1 MASSSPDQRRL
12 LVLIGSGPGI
22 GVATASLFASKG
34 FSVALLSRDDERL
47 QEDAAKVRSSVT
59 AGEVTVKVESF
70 PVDARDH
77 VALRT
82 ALEAVHASL
91 GPPEVVVYNA
101 ARVGFSQFGEFTPDE
116 LLDDFKVNGV
126 GIYTA
131 SVWAMPYLVEL
142 ASSSSSQEEER
153 EENGRRRHPSFL
165 LSGSGINYSPL
176 PPIFS
181 LSMQKAAQSNLLKTL
196 EQMFGPQGV
205 HIARLDINGFVRED
219 DEVMAPARC
228 AEQHWRL
235 SQQDRDSWEHVVDV
249 GMMDALIAAMKAQGF
264 MLTSSQYPECYHK
277 RGREAPG
284 PFSYAMASD
293 VAYMTPT
300 A

>member
-1 MASSSPDQRRL
+1 MSSFAPTNRRL

-34 FSVALLSRDDERL
+34 FSVALLREMPSDSRKTP
-47 QEDAAKVRSSVT
+47 AKVET
-59 AGEVTVKVESF
+59 F
-70 PVDARDH
+70 PVDAMDH
-77 VALRT
+77 AELKT

-116 LLDDFKVNGV
+116 LLDDFRINGV
-126 GIYTA
+126 GIYVA

-142 ASSSSSQEEER
+142 AATG
-153 EENGRRRHPSFL
+153 GRGRHPSFL

-181 LSMQKAAQSNLLKTL
+181 LSMQKAAQSNLLKSL
-196 EQMFGPQGV
+196 EQMYGPKGV
-205 HIARLDINGFVRED
+205 HVARLDINGFVRED
-219 DEVMAPARC
+219 DEVMAPKRC

-235 SQQDRDSWEHVVDV
+235 SQQDKDSWEHVVNV
-249 GMMDALIAAMKAQGF
+249 GDMDTLIKGMKAQG
-264 MLTSSQYPECYHK
+264 M
-277 RGREAPG
+277 
-284 PFSYAMASD
+284 M
-293 VAYMTPT
+293 
-300 A
+300 

>member
-1 MASSSPDQRRL
+1 MASSSPALRRL

-34 FSVALLSRDDERL
+34 FSVALLSRNAERL
-47 QEDAAKVRSSVT
+47 QEDAAKVRSSAAA
-59 AGEVTVKVESF
+59 AGEDKVKVETF
-70 PVDARDH
+70 PVDAANH
-77 VALRT
+77 VALRA

-142 ASSSSSQEEER
+142 ASSQKGEESS
-153 EENGRRRHPSFL
+153 NRHPSFL

-181 LSMQKAAQSNLLKTL
+181 LSMQKAAQSSLLKTL
-196 EQMFGPQGV
+196 EQVFGPQGV
-205 HIARLDINGFVRED
+205 HVARLDINGFVRED

-235 SQQDRDSWEHVVDV
+235 SQQDRHEWEHVVNV
-249 GMMDALIAAMKAQGF
+249 GEMDALIAAMKAQGF
-264 MLTSSQYPECYHK
+264 I
-277 RGREAPG
+277 
-284 PFSYAMASD
+284 
-293 VAYMTPT
+293 
-300 A
+300 